1 MQTIYNAQGETK
13 ECEAVDA
20 REHIASGRWFNEAP
34 QVEEVKETE
43 VKSANA
49 QFSKAELLEK
59 LEAIGAI
66 ASVQMN
72 KAELVA
78 MLDEFE
84 AME

>member
-1 MQTIYNAQGETK
+1 MQTIYNAQGEAK

-34 QVEEVKETE
+34 KVEVKEQE

-49 QFSKAELLEK
+49 QLSKPELLKK

-66 ASVQMN
+66 ASLQMN

>member
-1 MQTIYNAQGETK
+1 MQTIYNAQGEAK

-34 QVEEVKETE
+34 KVEELKEPE
-43 VKSANA
+43 QKSENA
-49 QFSKAELLEK
+49 KLSKAELLKK
-59 LEAIGAI
+59 LDAIGAI
-66 ASVQMN
+66 ANAQMN

-84 AME
+84 AIE